1 MEEGFGA
8 EDKVTGVA
16 AALATAAGAG
26 AGTAA
31 AVVVAAAAVAL
42 GSFAAAIET
51 GIVVV
56 EDRKRREK
64 YMWWGRFEQ
73 MREGGCFG

>member
-1 MEEGFGA
+1 MLRLRLRLRRGLGR
-8 EDKVTGVA
+8 
-16 AALATAAGAG
+16 
-26 AGTAA
+26 
-31 AVVVAAAAVAL
+31 VAL
-42 GSFAAAIET
+42 RSFAAAIET

-73 MREGGCFG
+73 MREEGCFG

>member
-1 MEEGFGA
+1 M
-8 EDKVTGVA
+8 TGVA

-26 AGTAA
+26 ANTAA

-51 GIVVV
+51 GIVGV

-64 YMWWGRFEQ
+64 YMWWGLFEQ
-73 MREGGCFG
+73 MHEGGCFG

>member
-31 AVVVAAAAVAL
+31 AVAAAAAVVL

-64 YMWWGRFEQ
+64 YM
-73 MREGGCFG
+73 

>member
-31 AVVVAAAAVAL
+31 AVAAAAAVVL

-73 MREGGCFG
+73 MREGGCFE